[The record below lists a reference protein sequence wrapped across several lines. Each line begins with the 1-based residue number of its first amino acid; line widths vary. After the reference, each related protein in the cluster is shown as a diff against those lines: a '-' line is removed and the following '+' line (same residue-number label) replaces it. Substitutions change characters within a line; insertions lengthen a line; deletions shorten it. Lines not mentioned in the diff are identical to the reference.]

1 MVLRKIMGLLACS
14 LFIGMASVAMAGVP
28 DLALSTATTA
38 ATEPVSIFNLPN
50 GAGAELELDAQV
62 FGGSVTDATITLWL
76 VDGLGDPIGLY
87 GFEDM
92 WLETTLGGL
101 VACTNGTAAN
111 QNTDTSGMTMWANAL
126 RAGGYTDPATELTVV
141 VVNGDAL
148 SQAGFNIQ
156 HNSGDIDA
164 NGVVNISDIAA
175 FTQVYFGV
183 YSYGADFLWDGAMNI
198 SDVALM
204 AQGNGTACQ

>member
-1 MVLRKIMGLLACS
+1 MGLLACS

-50 GAGAELELDAQV
+50 GAGAEIELDAQT
-62 FGGSVTDATITLWL
+62 FGGSVMDATITLWL

-87 GFEDM
+87 GAEDL
-92 WLETTLGGL
+92 WLETIFGGL
-101 VACTNGTAAN
+101 MACTAGTIADAA
-111 QNTDTSGMTMWANAL
+111 TDIDGMTVWENAL
-126 RAGGYTDPATELTVV
+126 NAGGFTDPATELTVV

-156 HNSGDIDA
+156 HNSADIDG
-164 NGVVNISDIAA
+164 NGVVNLTDIAA
-175 FTQVYFGV
+175 FTQVLFGV
-183 YSYGADFLWDGAMNI
+183 YAYGADFLWDGAINI

-204 AQGNGTACQ
+204 TQGNGTACQ